1 VVNVS
6 VVIIS
11 KDERSLGGTLDDL
24 RDHVSSADVDV
35 LVVDASAGRLED
47 LTREHPEVQ
56 WVAFVPPEGSTKTV
70 TIPEQR
76 NLGVLSATGDV
87 VVFVDSGCRLTPG
100 WLDALIAP
108 IVDGTE
114 AVTAGSCRSIN
125 PSPYDAI
132 TYTDGYVEEAP
143 TLNLAFTRAAFDA
156 VGGFDESFAYCSDM
170 DFSWRLADAG
180 MRIRMVAEA
189 QVLVDWGGARRQHR
203 RSWYYGAGRARLYRK
218 HPRRLRSLAR
228 RDPILL
234 VYPLFLLGLPLT
246 FVLPVYPLLLLIPL
260 WRSRDVHPWRTVSD
274 HLVYGAGALGQL
286 VGVAT

>member
-1 VVNVS
+1 MSVS

-24 RDHVSSADVDV
+24 RDHQSSVTKDV

-47 LTREHPEVQ
+47 LAREHQDVQ
-56 WVAFVPPEGSTKTV
+56 WVAFVPPAGSTKTV

-76 NLGVLSATGDV
+76 NLGVRSARGDV

-100 WLDALIAP
+100 WLDALVGP
-108 IVDGTE
+108 LLDGSE
-114 AVTAGSCRSIN
+114 SVTAGSCRSIN

-132 TYTDGYVEEAP
+132 TYADGYVEEAP
-143 TLNLAFTRAAFDA
+143 TLNLAFTRAAFDRI
-156 VGGFDESFAYCSDM
+156 GGFDESFAYCSDM

-180 MRIRMVAEA
+180 MRIRMVAGA

-203 RSWYYGAGRARLYRK
+203 RAWYYGAGRARLYRK
-218 HPRRLRSLAR
+218 HPRRLPSLAR

-246 FVLPVYPLLLLIPL
+246 LLVPVYPLLLLVPL

-274 HLVYGAGALGQL
+274 HLCYGAGALGQL
-286 VGVAT
+286 VGVAR

>member
-1 VVNVS
+1 MVNVS

-24 RDHVSSADVDV
+24 RDHVSQIDTEVV
-35 LVVDASAGRLED
+35 VVDASAGRLGD
-47 LTREHPEVQ
+47 LTAEHPEVR
-56 WVAFVPPEGSTKTV
+56 WVEFTPPAGSTKTV

-76 NLGVLSATGDV
+76 NLGVRSATGDI

-100 WLDALIAP
+100 WLDALVTP
-108 IVDGTE
+108 LLDGRE
-114 AVTAGSCRSIN
+114 SVTAGSCRSIN

-132 TYTDGYVEEAP
+132 SYTDGYVEEAP

-170 DFSWRLADAG
+170 DFSWRIADAG
-180 MRIRMVAEA
+180 MRILMITDA

-203 RSWYYGAGRARLYRK
+203 RAWYYGAGRARLYRK
-218 HPRRLRSLAR
+218 HPRRLRTMVR
-228 RDPILL
+228 RDPIII

-246 FVLPVYPLLLLIPL
+246 LFVPVYPLLLLIPI
-260 WRSRDVHPWRTVSD
+260 WRSRHVHPFRTVSD
-274 HLVYGAGALGQL
+274 HLCYGAGALGQL
-286 VGVAT
+286 VGVAR